1 MASVDNSSTYLYW
14 EVKGGVLQSNDPKLY
29 SPDPLKASWQY
40 QTDIHPLTT
49 NLSDGVFL
57 TSYNTT
63 TARGLGFFDGTGAA
77 QYMYDLVAGGFDPA
91 AGIAMNGMDV
101 CRFNE
106 NEYLVIAGAK
116 GTVDGIVYARLLNVN
131 KPEYLAGDPTASSLV
146 AYDMP
151 TFTCTKN
158 VNLLADAQLIAGA
171 ETMEMYVLGVNGSVT
186 CVQFDCKAE

>member
-1 MASVDNSSTYLYW
+1 
-14 EVKGGVLQSNDPKLY
+14 
-29 SPDPLKASWQY
+29 
-40 QTDIHPLTT
+40 
-49 NLSDGVFL
+49 
-57 TSYNTT
+57 
-63 TARGLGFFDGTGAA
+63 
-77 QYMYDLVAGGFDPA
+77 
-91 AGIAMNGMDV
+91 
-101 CRFNE
+101 
-106 NEYLVIAGAK
+106 
-116 GTVDGIVYARLLNVN
+116 GIVYARVLNVN